1 MNVAAIEPDIRGAT
15 TIRELLDKHRADAQC
30 SVCHNRIDPAGYA
43 LENYDVIGGFR
54 ERYRVVGTDES
65 DEGNVQTKNKKKK
78 QYTLG
83 AIVDPSDTLSSGQ
96 SFHSLDEFKQL
107 MLANPEPIVRSMVE
121 RLLIYSTGHRIEFA
135 DRTSIDA
142 IVSDA
147 KESSYGLRSLIH
159 AVVQSE
165 NFLNK

>member
-15 TIRELLDKHRADAQC
+15 TIRELLVKHRAEKQC
-30 SVCHNRIDPAGYA
+30 SVCHNRIDPAGCA

-54 ERYRVVGTDES
+54 ERYRVVGNDES
-65 DEGNVQTKNKKKK
+65 DAGNVQTKNKNQK

-107 MLANPEPIVRSMVE
+107 ILENSEPIVRSMVE
-121 RLLIYSTGHRIEFA
+121 RLLIYSTGHAIEFA
-135 DRTSIDA
+135 DRTSIAA
-142 IVSDA
+142 IVSVT
-147 KESSYGLRSLIH
+147 KESNYGLRSLIH

-165 NFLNK
+165 VFLNK

>member
-1 MNVAAIEPDIRGAT
+1 MLFRSAT
-15 TIRELLDKHRADAQC
+15 TIRELLDKHRAEEQC
-30 SVCHNRIDPAGYA
+30 SVCHSRIDPAGYA

-54 ERYRVVGTDES
+54 ERYRVLGTDES
-65 DEGNVQTKNKKKK
+65 IEENVQSKNKNQK

-83 AIVDPSDTLSSGQ
+83 AFVEPSDTLASGE

-107 MLANPEPIVRSMVE
+107 ILASPEPIVRSMVE
-121 RLLIYSTGHRIEFA
+121 RLLIYSTGHAIEFA
-135 DRTSIDA
+135 DRTSIAA
-142 IVSDA
+142 IVSNV

-165 NFLNK
+165 VFLNK